1 MKYPTLRKVMLT
13 TMALVASLALSAQ
26 AGRPTLSA
34 AKQQQ
39 GKRTAAK
46 HFPFT
51 AQKAGG
57 GQHSPLDFIYQLDD
71 GTAEDAIGL
80 TAGGDIISLNEFA
93 VVPGS
98 ETILSVEIAW
108 VTPAFFDPSLD
119 GLPYTV
125 AIWSEKISSTTR
137 RSHRRPRRARSLL
150 EKLASERLL
159 PVVL

>member
-1 MKYPTLRKVMLT
+1 MISQTPKNCLDMIPLFRINSRHMKYPTLRKVMLT

-46 HFPFT
+46 HFPLS

-57 GQHSPLDFIYQLDD
+57 GQHSPLDFIYRLDD
-71 GTAEDAIGL
+71 GTSGRPIGL

-98 ETILSVEIAW
+98 ETIIV
-108 VTPAFFDPSLD
+108 
-119 GLPYTV
+119 G
-125 AIWSEKISSTTR
+125 
-137 RSHRRPRRARSLL
+137 
-150 EKLASERLL
+150 
-159 PVVL
+159 